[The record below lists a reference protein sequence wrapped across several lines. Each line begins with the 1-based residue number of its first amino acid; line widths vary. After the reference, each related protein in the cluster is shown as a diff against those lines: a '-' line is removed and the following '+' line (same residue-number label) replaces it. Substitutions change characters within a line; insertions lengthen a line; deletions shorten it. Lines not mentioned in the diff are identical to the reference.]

1 MRKSILASLLAIV
14 MLLCSCSG
22 ASLGENIALTI
33 GSEEIDVVEFEYQYN
48 NSISNFYEQNYDII
62 PYLGID
68 FSKDLS
74 QQNISETQTW
84 RDYFIESAVHVLEE
98 QKSLIIA
105 GRKEGFEL
113 SEEQRKGVEDSFDT
127 LYEEVAQYGYDLN
140 EYLTSN
146 YGENITVEK
155 FEEYIMNNAYA
166 FYYRQKLLLDVPISD
181 EALSDYYEANK
192 KNIENV
198 DFLVY
203 SYGYKVPEGVEE
215 GDDSYK
221 AEAKASAEAAFANI
235 NSVEEFEPYIK
246 STLTDDALASWVDG
260 YTEATATY
268 SKIFTELADWLYDAQ
283 RVEGDKTILE
293 YNNYFFVVMFVDRY
307 VDEYHPVDVRH
318 CLVKTETV
326 KNILIDGTEEVDV
339 EATQAAQE
347 ASDAAAYAEA
357 EKLLNDWIAA
367 GAKESDFA
375 VMANSNS
382 DDGAVDGLY
391 QNVLKGQMVTEFED
405 WCFDENRQVG
415 DYGIVRTPYGYH
427 IMYFSAESEDSY
439 WVMSA
444 KSSIQQEAYTE
455 IFEEISSNN
464 KIVRNETAITKIR

>member
-1 MRKSILASLLAIV
+1 MKKSVLASFLAIV
-14 MLLCSCSG
+14 LLICSCSG
-22 ASLGENIALTI
+22 SGLSEDVAMTI
-33 GSEEIDVVEFEYQYN
+33 GGEEIDVVEFEYQYN
-48 NSISNFYEQNYDII
+48 DSIATFYEQNYDLI

-74 QQNISETQTW
+74 QQSVSETQTW
-84 RDYFIESAVHVLEE
+84 RDYFIEAAVQAMKEQKTLILAGREAGFEMSEE
-98 QKSLIIA
+98 QKKS
-105 GRKEGFEL
+105 
-113 SEEQRKGVEDSFDT
+113 VEDSFGT
-127 LYEEVAQYGYDLN
+127 LYAEVAQYGYDLN

-166 FYYRQKLLLDVPISD
+166 FYYRQKLLLDVPVSD

-203 SYGYKVPEGVEE
+203 SYGYTVPEGVEE
-215 GDDSYK
+215 GDESYK
-221 AEAKASAEAAFANI
+221 TEAKTSAEAALANI

-246 STLTDDALASWVDG
+246 STLSDDALASWVDG
-260 YTEATATY
+260 YTKATATY

-307 VDEYHPVDVRH
+307 VDEYRPVDVRH

-326 KNILIDGTEEVDV
+326 KNVLIEGTEDVDV

-347 ASDAAAYAEA
+347 ASDAEAYAEA
-357 EKLLNDWIAA
+357 EKLLNDWVAT
-367 GAKESDFA
+367 GAKEEDFA
-375 VMANSNS
+375 IMADANS
-382 DDGAVDGLY
+382 DDGAVGGLY
-391 QNVLKGQMVTEFED
+391 QDVLKGQMVTAFED
-405 WCFDENRQVG
+405 WCFDENRKVG
-415 DYGIVRTPYGYH
+415 DYGIVKTPYGYH
-427 IMYFSAESEDSY
+427 IMYFSAVSEDSY
-439 WVMSA
+439 WVMNA
-444 KSSIQQEAYTE
+444 KASIQQEAYAE
-455 IFEEISSNN
+455 IFEEFSSNY
-464 KIVRNETAITKIR
+464 KIVKNENAITKIR